1 MGPVLLI
8 EDEVELAELLAE
20 ALDDAGFSTI
30 TAVSDQ
36 AAYAVLEA
44 EAARLALLITDI
56 NLGVGVTGFDLARR
70 GRQLNPAL
78 KVIYITG
85 READV
90 ARFGVEG
97 ALVLTKP
104 FEPRELA
111 HQARELLAPRRTPE
125 TDCSN

>member
-1 MGPVLLI
+1 MGLVLLV
-8 EDEVELAELLAE
+8 EDETDLAELLAE

-36 AAYAVLEA
+36 AANAVLEGEA
-44 EAARLALLITDI
+44 ERLALLVTDI

-70 GRQLNPAL
+70 ARQLNPGL

-85 READV
+85 RV
-90 ARFGVEG
+90 AEVERFGVEG
-97 ALVLTKP
+97 AVVVAKP

-111 HQARELLAPRRTPE
+111 RRARELLEPRRTAE
-125 TDCSN
+125 TDCSK